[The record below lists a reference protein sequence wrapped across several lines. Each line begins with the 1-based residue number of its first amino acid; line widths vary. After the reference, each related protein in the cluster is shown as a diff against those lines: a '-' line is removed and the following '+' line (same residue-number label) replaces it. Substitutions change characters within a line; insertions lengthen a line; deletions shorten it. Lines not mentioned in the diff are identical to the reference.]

1 MKKINIKNL
10 ENTITHTGTFSSE
23 ELCLQWVDS
32 VKSTGS
38 FGKLEREVE
47 ETSPGVLANNEDI
60 TKSISFKKQE
70 ISSDNIKTLHTLPQE
85 FSFEV
90 IDISKELEAQQ
101 ESEKAL
107 KYLVETDWMISR
119 KVETG
124 KELPEEVKKARAEA
138 RLKVL

>member
-1 MKKINIKNL
+1 MFKIEIKNL
-10 ENTITHTGTFSSE
+10 QNVLTNQAQFSTRAE
-23 ELCLQWVDS
+23 CVDWAES
-32 VKSTGS
+32 VKITNA
-38 FGKLEREVE
+38 FGKLEREVLE
-47 ETSPGVLANNEDI
+47 VADGILENNEDI
-60 TKSISFKKQE
+60 AKSESVREVNMLDGRVCKYHK
-70 ISSDNIKTLHTLPQE
+70 LPQE
-85 FSFEV
+85 FSQE
-90 IDISKELEAQQ
+90 ITDITVVCAAQQ